1 MVERTSMSKRE
12 LERSAVLAR
21 VRSEEIKLSEAA
33 PLLRVSYRQA
43 KRIYARYRAEGAKGL
58 VHRNAGRASN
68 RSHPSS
74 EREMVLSLVRE
85 HYAGSRGKGTKE
97 RFGPTLT
104 AEHLFTDH
112 GVLVPVRTLARW
124 MVEDGL
130 WSRTRKVRS
139 ARHQRRE
146 RKDHFGELVQLDGSF
161 HEWLEGRGPKGCL
174 MTMIDDA
181 TGRTLLSIG
190 KEETTWAAANLLKQW
205 IASYGVPRALYT
217 DWKSVYKRAPTSNE
231 LARGELAALTQF
243 GRMCEKLDIELIGAA
258 TPQAKGRVER
268 AHGTN
273 QDRLVKKLRLK
284 GIADYAAVNDYLEDY
299 TKAHNA
305 RFSVA
310 PRNPVDYHLP
320 RSKRILSDDDVFCL
334 ETTRTV
340 GNDFVVQ
347 YGRRGLQ
354 LGPSGRGRVPV
365 RSKVLVR
372 ETEDG
377 LLRVIQVTGQGRERR
392 ERALR
397 WSEAAARV
405 THAPSCSIP
414 RTVTP
419 PETGS
424 PTIAAAEASI
434 PTERKKRD
442 WKPAPDHPWKMQ
454 HGRWQELAR
463 LRRAAPMYTRE
474 DDTEQSTLNQQ
485 S

>member
-1 MVERTSMSKRE
+1 M
-12 LERSAVLAR
+12 ALA
-21 VRSEEIKLSEAA
+21 
-33 PLLRVSYRQA
+33 
-43 KRIYARYRAEGAKGL
+43 
-58 VHRNAGRASN
+58 
-68 RSHPSS
+68 
-74 EREMVLSLVRE
+74 LVRE
-85 HYAGSRGKGTKE
+85 HYTGFRGKGINE

-112 GVLVPVRTLARW
+112 GVLIPVRTLARW

-174 MTMIDDA
+174 MTMVDDA

-205 IASYGVPRALYT
+205 IESYGVPRALYT
-217 DWKSVYKRAPTSNE
+217 DWKSVYKRVPTSNE

-243 GRMCEKLDIELIGAA
+243 GRMCEKLGIELIGAA

-268 AHGTN
+268 AHGTH

-284 GIADYAAVNDYLEDY
+284 GIADYAAVNDYLGDY
-299 TKAHNA
+299 AKAHNA

-310 PRNPVDYHLP
+310 PRSPVDYHLP
-320 RSKRILSDDDVFCL
+320 RSKRLLSDDDVFCL

-347 YGRRGLQ
+347 YGWRGLQ
-354 LGPSGRGRVPV
+354 LDPSGRGRVPA
-365 RSKVLVR
+365 RSRVVVR

-377 LLRVIQVTGQGRERR
+377 RLRVVQITGQGRERR
-392 ERALR
+392 ERVLK
-397 WSEAAARV
+397 WSEAAGRV
-405 THAPSCSIP
+405 SHPPSCPIP
-414 RTVTP
+414 RTVTATVTV
-419 PETGS
+419 PEPES
-424 PTIAAAEASI
+424 PAIAADKTSMPADGK
-434 PTERKKRD
+434 PKKRD
-442 WKPAPDHPWKMQ
+442 WKPAPDHPWRMDQRREK
-454 HGRWQELAR
+454 ELAR
-463 LRRAAPMYTRE
+463 QRRATLMYTTK
-474 DDTEQSTLNQQ
+474 DDTEQPTLNP
-485 S
+485 